1 MAGARQSTKP
11 VVKLFRGQEKEREK
25 ERERETERDKGKG
38 EERRWRQKAAGYP
51 STRTDLHR

>member
-11 VVKLFRGQEKEREK
+11 VVKLFRGQAGEK
-25 ERERETERDKGKG
+25 EREREIKGEEE